1 MCPVKTP
8 SSFITVFTAPAS
20 SAAGVNLSK
29 YLWITVL
36 FGIETFHP
44 LTFKALKPFTASSNP
59 SFPTSNARYA

>member
-36 FGIETFHP
+36 FGIDTLQP
-44 LTFKALKPFTASSNP
+44 LACIAFNPFTASSNP
-59 SFPTSNARYA
+59 SFPTSNAR